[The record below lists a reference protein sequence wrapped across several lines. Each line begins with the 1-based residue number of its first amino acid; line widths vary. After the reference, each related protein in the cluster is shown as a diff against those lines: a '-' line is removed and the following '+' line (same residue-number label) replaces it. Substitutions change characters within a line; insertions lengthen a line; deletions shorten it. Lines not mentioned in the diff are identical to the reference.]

1 MTWVSRTDPRKK
13 HNQGAGR
20 RLPNVVVPTHRVR
33 NTWRDTRLTSPLLE
47 YSSAEQRAA
56 AAERNAR
63 RQARRMVQVRA
74 HHDARGDRRAAA
86 RQAGARA
93 HVRVGSLP
101 ALTTDAR
108 LARSQVAP
116 RVGAGGARALH
127 ARADGQRAAA
137 AGGANRCRA
146 QKKFAPAAGALA
158 SLRSRAQLPA
168 APHASLPCGAAARR
182 PPLVTRAAQEM
193 DWPLCLYAAMS
204 LRRYVSTLLCRCV
217 AMSLRCYVATPLC
230 RYAAM
235 SLSVFAATSLCREM
249 CTRVCDGRA
258 VRMCVMAVQRCT
270 GVVGTCVARPRP
282 QSAFANG

>member
-1 MTWVSRTDPRKK
+1 M
-13 HNQGAGR
+13 
-20 RLPNVVVPTHRVR
+20 PNVVVPTHRVR
-33 NTWRDTRLTSPLLE
+33 NTWRETRLTSPLLE
-47 YSSAEQRAA
+47 YSSAEHRAA

-108 LARSQVAP
+108 LARSQVVP
-116 RVGAGGARALH
+116 RVGAGGAGATCTCGRAT
-127 ARADGQRAAA
+127 RG
-137 AGGANRCRA
+137 
-146 QKKFAPAAGALA
+146 
-158 SLRSRAQLPA
+158 RSRRCQPVQGSKKICACCWRAGQPA
-168 APHASLPCGAAARR
+168 IARAAARR
-182 PPLVTRAAQEM
+182 TTRQPSVWGSRPPPAARHTAAQEM
-193 DWPLCLYAAMS
+193 DGPLCLYAAMS

-235 SLSVFAATSLCREM
+235 SLSVFAATSLCREV
-249 CTRVCDGRA
+249 CARVCDGRA
-258 VRMCVMAVQRCT
+258 LRMCVMAVQRCT

>member
-1 MTWVSRTDPRKK
+1 M
-13 HNQGAGR
+13 
-20 RLPNVVVPTHRVR
+20 PNVVVPTHRVR

-108 LARSQVAP
+108 LARSQVVP
-116 RVGAGGARALH
+116 RVGAGGAGATCTCGRAT
-127 ARADGQRAAA
+127 RGRSR
-137 AGGANRCRA
+137 RC
-146 QKKFAPAAGALA
+146 QPVQGSKKIAPAAGALA
-158 SLRSRAQLPA
+158 SLRSRAQPPA
-168 APHASLPCGAAARR
+168 ARHTRCAGSGLESL
-182 PPLVTRAAQEM
+182 
-193 DWPLCLYAAMS
+193 
-204 LRRYVSTLLCRCV
+204 
-217 AMSLRCYVATPLC
+217 PLC

-235 SLSVFAATSLCREM
+235 SLHR
-249 CTRVCDGRA
+249 
-258 VRMCVMAVQRCT
+258 
-270 GVVGTCVARPRP
+270 
-282 QSAFANG
+282 

>member
-1 MTWVSRTDPRKK
+1 MRRVWPRERRERVRRRLGCRHDRCVRTSCAHGQVVQGSSPSPPG
-13 HNQGAGR
+13 GAG
-20 RLPNVVVPTHRVR
+20 
-33 NTWRDTRLTSPLLE
+33 LE
-47 YSSAEQRAA
+47 
-56 AAERNAR
+56 
-63 RQARRMVQVRA
+63 RQ
-74 HHDARGDRRAAA
+74 
-86 RQAGARA
+86 
-93 HVRVGSLP
+93 
-101 ALTTDAR
+101 
-108 LARSQVAP
+108 
-116 RVGAGGARALH
+116 
-127 ARADGQRAAA
+127 
-137 AGGANRCRA
+137 
-146 QKKFAPAAGALA
+146 LA
-158 SLRSRAQLPA
+158 SLRDRAQPPA

-235 SLSVFAATSLCREM
+235 PLSVFAATSLCREM

-258 VRMCVMAVQRCT
+258 LRMCVMAVQRCT